1 MEIKRAKSLV
11 CNMLDICAEL
21 QDESFSE
28 TCSGIYNDV
37 QAAKTIENVIAC
49 ARELMVFVN
58 EQPWEDLDL
67 AEFKE
72 EIESIFNTLMEESEE
87 F

>member
-1 MEIKRAKSLV
+1 
-11 CNMLDICAEL
+11 MLDICAEL
-21 QDESFSE
+21 EDELFSE

-37 QAAKTIENVIAC
+37 QAAKSVETIISS

-58 EQPWEDLDL
+58 EQPWEEMDL
-67 AEFKE
+67 AEFKD
-72 EIESIFNTLMEESEE
+72 EIETIFNQLLEESEE